1 MKASLKM
8 IYTMDMEDLFIQM
21 ETIISETGL
30 MVRDLDMESLQI
42 SLVGFMKDN
51 GNIANSWEINDILTY
66 VNSFFQNIN
75 LFKNKIL

>member
-8 IYTMDMEDLFIQM
+8 IYTMAMEDLFIQM

-30 MVRDLDMESLQI
+30 MEKDLDMESLLI
-42 SLVGFMKDN
+42 NRVGFMKDN

-66 VNSFFQNIN
+66 VNSFF
-75 LFKNKIL
+75 LEY

>member
-30 MVRDLDMESLQI
+30 MVRDLDMESL
-42 SLVGFMKDN
+42 
-51 GNIANSWEINDILTY
+51 
-66 VNSFFQNIN
+66 
-75 LFKNKIL
+75 

>member
-8 IYTMDMEDLFIQM
+8 IYTMAMEDLFIQM
-21 ETIISETGL
+21 ETIILETGL
-30 MVRDLDMESLQI
+30 MEKDLDMESLQI

-66 VNSFFQNIN
+66 VNSFF
-75 LFKNKIL
+75 LEY

>member
-8 IYTMDMEDLFIQM
+8 IYTMAMEDLFIQM

-51 GNIANSWEINDILTY
+51 GNIANSWEINDIITY
-66 VNSFFQNIN
+66 VNSFF
-75 LFKNKIL
+75 LEY